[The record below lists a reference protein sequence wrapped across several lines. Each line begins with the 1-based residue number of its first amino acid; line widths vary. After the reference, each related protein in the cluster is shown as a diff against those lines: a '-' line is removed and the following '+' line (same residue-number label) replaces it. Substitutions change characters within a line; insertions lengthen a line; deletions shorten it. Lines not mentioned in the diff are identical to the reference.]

1 MESDATKEKPPM
13 VEEGSRCSDDDNG
26 DYDSDGDGNGDYDG
40 DGDGDGD
47 GALNKLPPDCRD
59 RVFLFLSLSDCL
71 RFAETSRNSLAHSI
85 AEVDRRRREQFL
97 VRPCEEYTVH
107 GETTTPHCAVRT
119 PELPPGDTL
128 LTGNNHHEDH
138 HHLGNN
144 GNDNDNGNG
153 KANGREPT
161 NKNSGAD
168 PYLFRMSY
176 SEDLVDAF
184 SNNQEE
190 EEEENPRDRRRTW
203 YELPSVLER
212 LEGLYRAIPSTHP
225 FRDDLRNLVAHLRQV
240 NGEAMIVHGARGN
253 RIDRLS
259 EQWSSVTYA
268 HRMHASLLQRCTVN
282 LDPVPHSSN
291 PNLSFTVTLERYM
304 GDVLAASCLAG
315 HSEYHGRKST
325 GSYSASGIDKTRI
338 GNDNDNDNDNGNI
351 NDNDNDNDN
360 VNVNDPMSDYNSED
374 YGSKSK
380 VVVEGGV
387 SLDRWMDHLV
397 AFVHN
402 GSNGGDLAVVATDEI
417 SSITGWYQYWV
428 FFHSALLRVSPFSVQ
443 QGRQLLA
450 WPLSGLLEPLE
461 LFHDPLAIST
471 AGTNNDNRRGG
482 DAIQNAQGQDNP
494 QPPQQHQTP
503 WFLPSRT
510 YSCFSSGCHEAEWIA
525 DRMMGLFATG
535 NRKRFGVLETTLN
548 HFGPLGPAFRG
559 RDRITTNAMM
569 PHKLYV
575 TLLRNHWMSWSFNH
589 QRMQLFMG
597 AQTKHVVDAGN
608 WVGDVDA
615 WGVVRWMKLLKDQ
628 SQKTRP
634 MTVQPPLVTIRMV
647 SLSGIDDAE

>member
-338 GNDNDNDNDNGNI
+338 GNDNDNDNDNGNDDDDNNNNGDDATTNNHTNNHTNAGI
-351 NDNDNDNDN
+351 GFCHNDLLASNIMMRTSISKSKSNCNDNDHGNDNDNDNDN
-360 VNVNDPMSDYNSED
+360 DRPILEELHFIDFEYGGINYFAYDIANHFNEYAGGTAEEDDSTPDYSRCPSQDHKRIFFEAYVDEYNNLQQQQQQQQQQPTPAPTPALTLT
-374 YGSKSK
+374 
-380 VVVEGGV
+380 V
-387 SLDRWMDHLV
+387 DHLEASV
-397 AFVHN
+397 DGF
-402 GSNGGDLAVVATDEI
+402 SLANHLVWGLWGVLQAATEGCEDGLDYLHYAKCRFER
-417 SSITGWYQYWV
+417 YR
-428 FFHSALLRVSPFSVQ
+428 HDKER
-443 QGRQLLA
+443 LLA
-450 WPLSGLLEPLE
+450 
-461 LFHDPLAIST
+461 I
-471 AGTNNDNRRGG
+471 TN
-482 DAIQNAQGQDNP
+482 
-494 QPPQQHQTP
+494 
-503 WFLPSRT
+503 
-510 YSCFSSGCHEAEWIA
+510 
-525 DRMMGLFATG
+525 
-535 NRKRFGVLETTLN
+535 K
-548 HFGPLGPAFRG
+548 
-559 RDRITTNAMM
+559 
-569 PHKLYV
+569 K
-575 TLLRNHWMSWSFNH
+575 
-589 QRMQLFMG
+589 
-597 AQTKHVVDAGN
+597 
-608 WVGDVDA
+608 
-615 WGVVRWMKLLKDQ
+615 
-628 SQKTRP
+628 
-634 MTVQPPLVTIRMV
+634 
-647 SLSGIDDAE
+647 